1 MVGLYARRLAE
12 RGFVALAL
20 DFRHLGHQRG
30 TPQTVRFTG
39 ANSESRAPSPEPR
52 APRPEPRAP
61 SPEPRA
67 PKHIAPK
74 SYCPPQAACIG

>member
-39 ANSESRAPSPEPR
+39 ANSESRAPSPET
-52 APRPEPRAP
+52 RAP